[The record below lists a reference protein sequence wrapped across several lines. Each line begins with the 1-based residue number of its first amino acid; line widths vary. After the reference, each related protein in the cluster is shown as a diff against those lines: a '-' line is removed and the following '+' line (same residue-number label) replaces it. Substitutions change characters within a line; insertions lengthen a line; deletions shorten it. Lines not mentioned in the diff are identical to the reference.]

1 MPIWVKGIL
10 IETVLDNIDEISNFL
25 KREAKKTDN
34 QLDDAL
40 VDIFIHGSRAL
51 LTALKQHCVL
61 WELEPPTLADGLLD
75 AIIIWLTNSSTQIF
89 YAFGS

>member
-51 LTALKQHCVL
+51 LTALK
-61 WELEPPTLADGLLD
+61 
-75 AIIIWLTNSSTQIF
+75 
-89 YAFGS
+89 